1 MKLIRESKVT
11 CACIF
16 KRVASNGDT
25 TCYRLLETMEARM
38 RFVGMIKAQHV
49 YVVGCGERIGFNQ
62 TSAQEVVE
70 LKEYVPCVSGNI
82 STPRVSFLDR
92 TLLSRQSR
100 VMFNATVRTQIL
112 QLVWELSSRNSPSE
126 QYRACVRSGPSSGR
140 LNLKLEVVLH
150 LSGSSSELD

>member
-1 MKLIRESKVT
+1 
-11 CACIF
+11 
-16 KRVASNGDT
+16 
-25 TCYRLLETMEARM
+25 M

-82 STPRVSFLDR
+82 STPRV
-92 TLLSRQSR
+92 
-100 VMFNATVRTQIL
+100 FNATVRTQIL